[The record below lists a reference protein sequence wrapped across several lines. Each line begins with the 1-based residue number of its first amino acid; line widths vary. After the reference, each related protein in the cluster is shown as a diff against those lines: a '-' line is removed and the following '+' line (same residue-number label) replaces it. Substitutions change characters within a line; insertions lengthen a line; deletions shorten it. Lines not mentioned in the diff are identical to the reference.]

1 MPFTLDMHGNDKNKT
16 GFRFF
21 SFFFMGAHSQ
31 IPLSHL
37 LQRLID
43 RHGAHGD
50 RAISDDPL
58 PRLVDVLAGAQVHE
72 GVRPPERAPL
82 QLLDLLLDRRS
93 DGRIPDVSVDF
104 HLEHTSD
111 DLGLELEVM
120 LVRRDDGASCPRG
133 IISYTIG

>member
-1 MPFTLDMHGNDKNKT
+1 M
-16 GFRFF
+16 
-21 SFFFMGAHSQ
+21 
-31 IPLSHL
+31 
-37 LQRLID
+37 
-43 RHGAHGD
+43 
-50 RAISDDPL
+50 
-58 PRLVDVLAGAQVHE
+58 DVLAGAQVHE